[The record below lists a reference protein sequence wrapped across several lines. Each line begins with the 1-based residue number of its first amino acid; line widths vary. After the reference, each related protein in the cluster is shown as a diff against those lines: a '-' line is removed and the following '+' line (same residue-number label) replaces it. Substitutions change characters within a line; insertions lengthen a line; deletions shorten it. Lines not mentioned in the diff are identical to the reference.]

1 MSSGKATSIGFRD
14 VLLCLNAVLGALVLI
29 VLSAIN
35 PAAKDD
41 PAQLPGNLVASI
53 AWPAGSTD
61 VDLWVQYGDDL
72 AVGYSHRSD
81 RVWSLLRDDLGT
93 ANDDTPLNAESA
105 FTRGL
110 PDGEYAINVR
120 CFGCAKV
127 PVPVSVEV
135 RLAEGGV
142 VWRATVDLLKD
153 KQERTAIRFRMA
165 GGQVVPGSASSVFKQ
180 MKRGE
185 G

>member
-1 MSSGKATSIGFRD
+1 MNAILFRD
-14 VLLCLNAVLGALVLI
+14 LLMNMLLGLVALV
-29 VLSAIN
+29 VLVLANIAP
-35 PAAKDD
+35 PAEKE

-53 AWPAGSTD
+53 AWPAGAID
-61 VDLWVQYGDDL
+61 VDLWVQQGDDL
-72 AVGYSHRSD
+72 AVGYSNKSG

-93 ANDDTPLNAESA
+93 ANDDTPLNYESA

-110 PDGEYAINVR
+110 PDGEYAINIR
-120 CFGCAKV
+120 CFGCAGHV
-127 PVPVSVEV
+127 PVLVSVEV

-142 VWRATVDLLKD
+142 VWRGTVELLKD

-165 GGQVVPGSASSVFKQ
+165 GGQVINGSASSVFKQ

>member
-1 MSSGKATSIGFRD
+1 MIRTLIQD
-14 VLLCLNAVLGALVLI
+14 VLLAMLLGVAAVIMFILPSV
-29 VLSAIN
+29 N

-41 PAQLPGNLVASI
+41 PAQLPGNLVASA
-53 AWPAGSTD
+53 AWPAGAID
-61 VDLWVQYGDDL
+61 VDLWVQQGNDR
-72 AVGYSHRSD
+72 AVGYSNKSG

-93 ANDDTPLNAESA
+93 ANDDTPINMESA

-110 PDGEYAINVR
+110 PDGEYAVNVR
-120 CFGCAKV
+120 CYGCAKV

-142 VWRATVDLLKD
+142 IWRGTVSLMKD

-165 GGQVVPGSASSVFKQ
+165 GGQVVAGSASQVFKQ
-180 MKRGE
+180 MNRGE
-185 G
+185 